1 MKTPHNLETITML
14 ESLSIKNFR
23 CFENLDVQGF
33 KRVNLIGGKNNAGK
47 TALLEALLLYFYP
60 TPQSIIELKKL
71 RKEAIYSKKNILKS
85 VWDTFF
91 YNRNATQD
99 IEIQGVGWQ
108 NKKRNVNI
116 SNALYIQQ
124 SLFRD
129 SEYEIENQLFQDYT
143 ESVLKIRLKVDGAED
158 INSSINANSKKI
170 FSPTASDRLQPKIN
184 TSFGVSNRVIAQH
197 YDLIRFHDR
206 SNDVLKILQILDPSI
221 ENAETFSMDEP
232 TLYLTRKN
240 QQRLPISL
248 FGDAVNRVVSI
259 TLELLDRQHNVLLI
273 DEIENGIHY
282 SSQQEFWNA
291 LFNLANE
298 LDTMIFATTHSLEMI
313 KAFARAG
320 HDHPG
325 DGAYFELARSPRDNQ
340 IVAINRD
347 IETLDYALERGK
359 PIRGE

>member
-1 MKTPHNLETITML
+1 ML

-23 CFENLDVQGF
+23 CFEHLDVQGF

-71 RKEAIYSKKNILKS
+71 RKEATKFRKSTLKL

-91 YNRNATQD
+91 YDRNTTQD
-99 IEIQGVGWQ
+99 IEIQGIGSQ
-108 NKKRNVNI
+108 NKKRKINI
-116 SNALYIQQ
+116 SNTLYVQQ

-129 SEYEIENQLFQDYT
+129 SEYELEDLGIFQDYDYT
-143 ESVLKIRLKVDGAED
+143 ESVLKINLKVDGAED
-158 INSSINANSKKI
+158 IDSSISANSKEI
-170 FSPTASDRLQPKIN
+170 FSSITSSRLRPKIN
-184 TSFGVSNRVIAQH
+184 TSFGISNRIIAQH
-197 YDLIRFHDR
+197 YDLIRFHDQ
-206 SNDVLKILQILDPSI
+206 SNEVLKILQILDPSI
-221 ENAETFSMDEP
+221 ENAETFSIDEP

-248 FGDAVNRVVSI
+248 FGDAVNRVISI
-259 TLELLDRQHNVLLI
+259 TLELLDRKQNILLI

-282 SSQQEFWNA
+282 SSQQEFWDA
-291 LFNLANE
+291 LFKLANE

-320 HDHPG
+320 HDYPG
-325 DGAYFELARSPRDNQ
+325 DGAYFELARSPRDDQ